1 MVQWLKLRAS
11 NAGGT
16 GLILEIEIPHIVWH
30 GKNKKMGLFIFLC
43 SYVFMV
49 YWKKKKTGVGLT
61 REYS

>member
-1 MVQWLKLRAS
+1 M
-11 NAGGT
+11 
-16 GLILEIEIPHIVWH
+16 ILEIEIPHIVWH